1 MSFTEEEIR
10 PCYLEDGQTVM
21 VTLTNSGYLL
31 YTLNLLK
38 SLQPYGLDQK
48 VLVICMDAPAAVA
61 LKERGYRAHSEN
73 HQELARF
80 CPWNTKG
87 YDEICYM
94 KLRLIHRLLEMGRHV
109 LLVDG
114 DVVFRQDPRPAW
126 RSWFSVPASPA
137 SPSSP
142 PSPLY
147 DVYIQNDSENNQDTS
162 NMCTG
167 YMWIRSTPTTI
178 RAYDCVSEEGKERYR
193 GCAMD
198 NNDQTYFNRYVKPL
212 CRMYALPLEDYPNGN
227 VYLKRRQELDGRCIL
242 VHFNWLKGH
251 HKLVAMKQN
260 RMWLLSPEEER
271 H

>member
-1 MSFTEEEIR
+1 
-10 PCYLEDGQTVM
+10 M

-48 VLVICMDAPAAVA
+48 ILVVCMDAHAAKI
-61 LKERGYRAHSEN
+61 LQERGYRAHSEN
-73 HQELARF
+73 LQELARF

-94 KLRLIHRLLEMGRHV
+94 KLRIIHRLLAMGHHV

-126 RSWFSVPASPA
+126 RSWWSA
-137 SPSSP
+137 P
-142 PSPLY
+142 PTY
-147 DVYIQNDSENNQDTS
+147 DVYVQNDSERNQDTT

-167 YMWIRSTPTTI
+167 YMWIRSTPTLI
-178 RAYDCVSEEGKERYR
+178 SAYDCISQEGQERYKR
-193 GCAMD
+193 CAMD

-212 CRMYALPLEDYPNGN
+212 CRMYALPLEEYPNGN
-227 VYLKRRQELDGRCIL
+227 VYLKRKQELEREGRCIL

-251 HKLVAMKQN
+251 HKLVTMKQN
-260 RMWLLSPEEER
+260 RMWLLAPEEE
-271 H
+271 